1 MIKNRYVVCLSF
13 LLIFCLASCKTYRQN
28 ILFTTEGE
36 YLAEAAQLMVKEAES
51 SYIIEPFDYIQL
63 EVYTNKGE
71 RIIDPNYELITES
84 IGNQRQ
90 MRPAPHYLVEA
101 DSTVKLPVV
110 GKMRLGG
117 LTLLQADSLL
127 ELAYSEYY
135 KEPYVITRYSNKRV
149 IVLGA
154 VGGHVV
160 PLNNEDMSVI
170 EVLALAGGLGND
182 AKGHNIR
189 LIRGDLKDPIVQ
201 VIDLS
206 TIEGMRQASLQVQS
220 GDIIYVEPIRKIV
233 SESVR
238 DVAPVLS
245 VITSLVTLLVL
256 IQNF

>member
-1 MIKNRYVVCLSF
+1 
-13 LLIFCLASCKTYRQN
+13 
-28 ILFTTEGE
+28 
-36 YLAEAAQLMVKEAES
+36 MVKEAES

-71 RIIDPNYELITES
+71 RIIDPNYELINENIS
-84 IGNQRQ
+84 NQRQ
-90 MRPAPHYLVEA
+90 MRPSPHYLIEA

-110 GKMRLGG
+110 GRMRLGG

-127 ELAYSEYY
+127 EMAYSEYY
-135 KEPYVITRYSNKRV
+135 KDPYVITQYSNKRV

-154 VGGHVV
+154 VGGHVI
-160 PLNNEDMSVI
+160 PLTNEDMSVI
-170 EVLALAGGLGND
+170 EVLALAGGIGND

-189 LIRGDLKDPIVQ
+189 LIRGDLKNPVVQ

-206 TIEGMRQASLQVQS
+206 TIEGMRKASLQVQS

-238 DVAPVLS
+238 DIAPVLS

>member
-1 MIKNRYVVCLSF
+1 MTQNRYVICLSF
-13 LLIFCLASCKTYRQN
+13 LLMFWLASCQTYRQN

-36 YLAEAAQLMVKEAES
+36 YLAEAAHLMVQEAES

-63 EVYTNKGE
+63 EVYTNRGE
-71 RIIDPNYELITES
+71 RIIDPNYELINES
-84 IGNQRQ
+84 LGNQRQ

-110 GKMRLGG
+110 GKVQLGG

-135 KEPYVITRYSNKRV
+135 KEPYVITQYSNKRV

-154 VGGHVV
+154 VGGHVI
-160 PLNNEDMSVI
+160 PLNNENMSVI

>member
-1 MIKNRYVVCLSF
+1 MTLNRYVACLLF
-13 LLIFCLASCKTYRQN
+13 LLIFWLASCKTYRQN

-36 YLAEAAQLMVKEAES
+36 HLAEAAQLMAKEVER

-71 RIIDPNYELITES
+71 RIIDPNYELIKENFS
-84 IGNQRQ
+84 NQRQ
-90 MRPAPHYLVEA
+90 MRPTPHYLVEA

-110 GKMRLGG
+110 GKVQLGG

-135 KEPYVITRYSNKRV
+135 KDPYVITQYSNKRV

-154 VGGHVV
+154 VGGHVI
-160 PLNNEDMSVI
+160 PLANEDMSVI
-170 EVLALAGGLGND
+170 EVLALAGGLGSD

-189 LIRGDLKDPIVQ
+189 LIRGDLKDPVVQ

-206 TIEGMRQASLQVQS
+206 TIEGMRKASLQVQS
-220 GDIIYVEPIRKIV
+220 GDIIYIEPIKKIV